1 MKYFT
6 IFCTVAL
13 FISCTS
19 KQEKK
24 YYFYE
29 GPIQGTTFHI
39 TYEWDKDL
47 APQIDSL
54 LEAFNNSL
62 SNYDP
67 QSTISKINNNQTT
80 EADELFIEMFETSYE
95 VYDKSNG
102 AFDISIAPVINEWG
116 FGWIKKSN
124 ESIPDTSKIVELLQ
138 YVGMDKISLSNGKIV
153 KQYPET
159 MLISNAVAQGLS
171 VDYIAKYFFKLG
183 LKNFLIEIGG
193 EVYCFGQNSRGEDWR
208 IGVDKPV
215 EDSGYE
221 DRENQIIV
229 NLSGK
234 AIATSGNYRK
244 YIENGKSK
252 YGHTFDPKTGFP
264 AQNTLL
270 SVSVVSESCMMC
282 DAWATA
288 FMVCG
293 LEESKK
299 ILLTLKNVD
308 AYFIY
313 LDKNG
318 QTKTYMTEGFRKFCE
333 N

>member
-1 MKYFT
+1 MKYFA
-6 IFCTVAL
+6 IFSAAIIL
-13 FISCTS
+13 ISCAP
-19 KQEKK
+19 KKENK

-54 LEAFNNSL
+54 LNAFNKSL
-62 SNYDP
+62 NNYDP
-67 QSTISKINNNQTT
+67 QSIISKINNN
-80 EADELFIEMFETSYE
+80 ESMVADELFVEMYE
-95 VYDKSNG
+95 ASRIVYDKSNG
-102 AFDISIAPVINEWG
+102 AFDISLAPVINEWG
-116 FGWIKKSN
+116 FGWVKKSDATV
-124 ESIPDTSKIVELLQ
+124 PDSAKIDELLQ
-138 YVGMDKISLSNGKIV
+138 FVGMDKITITNGKVV

-159 MLISNAVAQGLS
+159 MLISNAIAQGLS
-171 VDYIAKYFFKLG
+171 VDYLADFFFKNG
-183 LKNFLIEIGG
+183 LENFLIEIGG
-193 EVYCFGQNSRGEDWR
+193 EVYCFGINSRGEDWK
-208 IGVDKPV
+208 IGVDKPI
-215 EDSGYE
+215 DGSGYA

-244 YIENGKSK
+244 FIENGKKK
-252 YGHTFDPKTGFP
+252 YGHSFDPRTGFP
-264 AQNTLL
+264 AENELL

-293 LEESKK
+293 LDESKR
-299 ILLTLKNVD
+299 ILQTLENVE
-308 AYFIY
+308 AYIIY

-318 QTKTYMTEGFRKFCE
+318 ETQTYMTKGFEKFCE

>member
-1 MKYFT
+1 MKYFA
-6 IFCTVAL
+6 IFCTIIL
-13 FISCTS
+13 FISCAQ
-19 KQEKK
+19 KKEKK

-54 LEAFNNSL
+54 LTNFNKSL
-62 SNYDP
+62 NNYDP
-67 QSTISKINNNQTT
+67 TSTISKINKNEST
-80 EADELFIEMFETSYE
+80 ETDELFIEMFEASRL

-102 AFDISIAPVINEWG
+102 AFDISLAPVINEWG
-116 FGWIKKSN
+116 FGWVKKSDQ
-124 ESIPDTSKIVELLQ
+124 SIPDSAKIVELLH
-138 YVGMDKISLSNGKIV
+138 YVGMNKISLTDGKVV
-153 KQYPET
+153 KQFPEI
-159 MLISNAVAQGLS
+159 MLISNAIAQGLS
-171 VDYIAKYFFKLG
+171 VDYIADYFFSIG
-183 LKNFLIEIGG
+183 LENFLIEIGG
-193 EVYCFGQNSRGEDWR
+193 EVYCFGLNSRGEDWK
-208 IGVDKPV
+208 IGVDKPI
-215 EDSGYE
+215 EGSGYD

-244 YIENGKSK
+244 YIENGSKK
-252 YGHTFDPKTGFP
+252 YGHSFDPRTGFP
-264 AQNTLL
+264 AENELL

-293 LEESKK
+293 LDESQK
-299 ILLTLKNVD
+299 ILKTLENVE
-308 AYFIY
+308 AYFIF

-318 QTKTYMTEGFRKFCE
+318 QTQTYMTDGFVKFCE
-333 N
+333 K